1 MGLLVCIVALLA
13 DGHAFKS
20 DKSVYDSKM
29 LGIGDLQLIYVR
41 MLGCAMSLAYCDCSA
56 KDRGSCALF

>member
-29 LGIGDLQLIYVR
+29 LGIGDLQLIYVPHVG
-41 MLGCAMSLAYCDCSA
+41 LCHVIGL
-56 KDRGSCALF
+56 L